1 MRVHRLGAACLG
13 RPIIE
18 LIRKGKV
25 VVSCGIGGAGVG
37 VLRDKLILIV
47 VSSGLTLWALVPCR
61 GLMRVRGGRGNWE
74 LLVLFVGGCPVMI
87 ALCLTADMYS
97 TRRCSG
103 GPRRDPQRR
112 RTLRRS
118 VAFPETA
125 SVVRTFS
132 TRSAV
137 DLKVPA
143 PSLTQIEM
151 RVRGSGRA
159 VFTFSVTPD
168 TGWWILR

>member
-18 LIRKGKV
+18 LIRRKGKV
-25 VVSCGIGGAGVG
+25 VVLCGIGGAGVR

-97 TRRCSG
+97 TRRCLG

-118 VAFPETA
+118 VAF
-125 SVVRTFS
+125 
-132 TRSAV
+132 
-137 DLKVPA
+137 LKRQISSRLYKICSSPQGA
-143 PSLTQIEM
+143 DGLLTQIEV
-151 RVRGSGRA
+151 RVRGSG
-159 VFTFSVTPD
+159 
-168 TGWWILR
+168 LRRSRSSLSR

>member
-18 LIRKGKV
+18 V
-25 VVSCGIGGAGVG
+25 VVLCGIGGAGMG

-47 VSSGLTLWALVPCR
+47 VSSGLALWALVPCR

-103 GPRRDPQRR
+103 GGG
-112 RTLRRS
+112 TLRG
-118 VAFPETA
+118 
-125 SVVRTFS
+125 
-132 TRSAV
+132 
-137 DLKVPA
+137 DGQ
-143 PSLTQIEM
+143 TQ
-151 RVRGSGRA
+151 
-159 VFTFSVTPD
+159 
-168 TGWWILR
+168 

>member
-1 MRVHRLGAACLG
+1 VLGPSLGMRVHRLGAARLG

-47 VSSGLTLWALVPCR
+47 VSSGLALWALVPCR

-97 TRRCSG
+97 TRRCLG
-103 GPRRDPQRR
+103 GPRRDPQTRR
-112 RTLRRS
+112 RGLVS
-118 VAFPETA
+118 TA
-125 SVVRTFS
+125 TDSRIS
-132 TRSAV
+132 
-137 DLKVPA
+137 
-143 PSLTQIEM
+143 
-151 RVRGSGRA
+151 
-159 VFTFSVTPD
+159 
-168 TGWWILR
+168 